1 MINNKEIKEINEVLV
16 GYYNNHKS
24 SQAGEMEKDY
34 NFYLNWD
41 ALMDTVENIEQS
53 YGLVFTIELSSC
65 TVEDDADVFYYEGS
79 TRFEAIYR
87 ACYGT
92 ITSLH
97 RYERY

>member
-1 MINNKEIKEINEVLV
+1 MIFNKEIKEINEALV
-16 GYYNNHKS
+16 GFYNTHKS
-24 SQAGEMEKDY
+24 NQAGEMDKDY

-53 YGLVFTIELSSC
+53 YALTFTIELDTC
-65 TVEDDADVFYYEGS
+65 TVEDETDVFRYEGS
-79 TRFEAIYR
+79 TKFEAIYR

-97 RYERY
+97 RYERF